1 MILPPNPSGLP
12 NYLSNLPPVNPVI
25 LQGALEIAQ
34 TPEVRT
40 FKAFDELLTSVKEGD
55 IGQLAKKAILEYKPF
70 DDQIPILEALANH
83 KSVIGVAARRSGKT
97 ITLIS
102 ALLDYAHHF
111 DMDAVRAE
119 YPHRPEAWGPRF
131 AYITGSEGQAFD
143 IVWNYLVAGAEKL
156 GGRAVRDKRFRV
168 FIPTKNGEEAEIILF
183 GAQKPDLLRGS
194 YLDGVLYDEFA
205 FMNPRIR
212 TNVIAPQLE
221 DYHGFEWIISTPNGK
236 NHFYELYT
244 AATKDPS
251 WGTFFIPGSQL
262 KRKRA
267 DYARY
272 KKKLEMHGDLGAA
285 IYATEIECD
294 FDAPIPGAFWAK
306 ELNRVRFGGGM
317 GFYPALP
324 GKPVYVSVDLGV
336 SDPTSIWWFQIDEG
350 RVRWIDYYEETDMA
364 FAHFAKIIADKGT
377 ENNYNYA
384 RLYLPH
390 DAKAR
395 DQSAADYET
404 GHALTR
410 GEVFRK
416 ELTQRGVRINIMFV
430 PREAKLDSI
439 ETARDVINRSIFNTA
454 NDNVEQ
460 GVSALQS
467 YSRKYD
473 EEKQTYVKQ
482 PNHNWASHA
491 ADSLRYAAHIINT
504 QFDQMGKWTGG
515 SATLLP
521 SVNDNHPLAA
531 EIGWMY
537 GDTPF
542 TRGVSL
548 PTAKIIR

>member
-1 MILPPNPSGLP
+1 MILPPHNLGGLP
-12 NYLSNLPPVNPVI
+12 GALPAVNPVI
-25 LQGALEIAQ
+25 LQGAIEMA
-34 TPEVRT
+34 TRPEVRT
-40 FKAFDELLTSVKEGD
+40 FTAFDSLFHSVKEGD
-55 IGQLAKKAILEYKPF
+55 EGQLARKAILDYEPF
-70 DDQIPILEALANH
+70 EDQIPILEALANY
-83 KSVIGVAARRSGKT
+83 KGVCGVAARRSGKT

-102 ALLDYAHHF
+102 ALLDYAHNF

-156 GGRAVRDKRFRV
+156 SGRAVRDKRFRV
-168 FIPTKNGEEAEIILF
+168 FIPTKTGEEAEIILF
-183 GAQKPDLLRGS
+183 GAQKPDLLRGA

-212 TNVIAPQLE
+212 TNVILPQLG
-221 DYHGFEWIISTPNGK
+221 DYNGFEWIISTPNGK

-244 AATKDPS
+244 AWTKDPDKA
-251 WGTFFIPGSQL
+251 TFFIPGSQL

-267 DYARY
+267 EYARY
-272 KKKLEMHGDLGAA
+272 KKELEKLGDMGEA

-306 ELNRVRFGGGM
+306 ELNSVRAGGGM
-317 GFYPALP
+317 GFYPPLP
-324 GKPVYVSVDLGV
+324 GKPVYISADLGV
-336 SDPTSIWWFQIDEG
+336 SDPTSIWWFQIEGG
-350 RVRWIDYYEETDMA
+350 RVRWIGYYEETDMS
-364 FAHFAKIIADKGT
+364 FAHYAEVIATEGAK
-377 ENNYNYA
+377 NNYNYA

-395 DQSAADYET
+395 DQSASDYET

-416 ELTQRGVRINIMFV
+416 ELSERGVRVNIMFV

-439 ETARDVINRSIFNTA
+439 ETAREVINRSVFNTA

-467 YSRKYD
+467 YSRKWD

-504 QFDQMGKWTGG
+504 HFDSMGNFTGAVE
-515 SATLLP
+515 SRRT
-521 SVNDNHPLAA
+521 SVNDNNPLRQ
-531 EIGWMY
+531 ELGSLY

-542 TRGVSL
+542 TKGAVL
-548 PTAKIIR
+548 PTARIIR